1 MDRDDQEYCGAPSWI
16 DETVKFLLIVA
27 SCGVSAV
34 AAYRFAQFVGWLPN
48 IWWLS

>member
-1 MDRDDQEYCGAPSWI
+1 MDDEDQELGYPTWI
-16 DETVKFLLIVA
+16 DESVKFLLIVA

-48 IWWLS
+48 VWWLS